1 MGLFFQGGSTNI
13 ADNIMTPE
21 SFKNN
26 FVTNFPDRIGS
37 FLLMWDKPD
46 QQTHNKAIIQ
56 IELNYPNPKFYVISD
71 GLVVMTKRKSLTK
84 RRLNFC

>member
-26 FVTNFPDRIGS
+26 FVTNFADRIGS
-37 FLLMWDKPD
+37 FLLMWDKTD
-46 QQTHNKAIIQ
+46 QQTHNKAIIEDRTQ
-56 IELNYPNPKFYVISD
+56 QLSIRI
-71 GLVVMTKRKSLTK
+71 
-84 RRLNFC
+84 